1 MKNKLILIMFCF
13 LFINGCHSYSNSE
26 NWSSKF
32 DKESTN
38 SSLISISD
46 SNEESSVIGES
57 STIDNESNSES
68 NSNSIFNSESESS
81 SNEELSS
88 TVENTDSSS
97 GDEWLPDIRPN

>member
-38 SSLISISD
+38 SSLISISE
-46 SNEESSVIGES
+46 SNEESSVIEES
-57 STIDNESNSES
+57 STIDNES

>member
-1 MKNKLILIMFCF
+1 MFCF

-38 SSLISISD
+38 SSLISISE
-46 SNEESSVIGES
+46 SNEESSVIEES
-57 STIDNESNSES
+57 STIDNES

>member
-38 SSLISISD
+38 SSLISISE
-46 SNEESSVIGES
+46 SNEESSVIEEF
-57 STIDNESNSES
+57 STIDNES